1 MCLCMREKEREREG
15 ETHSCMLKE
24 TQNPVCQDRR
34 ACVCMRDDTKRM
46 NGLNHVATPLPRLLS
61 MDTADDVFVRQ
72 PVIIEGM
79 Q

>member
-1 MCLCMREKEREREG
+1 
-15 ETHSCMLKE
+15 
-24 TQNPVCQDRR
+24 
-34 ACVCMRDDTKRM
+34 VCMRDDTKRM